1 MTLDERPELAISTTA
16 TPEELPLV
24 EFEGDLVRTMLGKIP
39 GFEIEMPVGY
49 RRGTHLK
56 FELEVRIRNVAVNE
70 DRKGELS
77 RMHTF
82 ALEEIKLVG
91 AYTADQ
97 LDPGVGGSASV
108 SSNGM
113 GTTASDDRL
122 ELEAAPGD
130 EGAGDVGF

>member
-1 MTLDERPELAISTTA
+1 MTLDERSELAISTSS
-16 TPEELPLV
+16 TPEELPIV
-24 EFEGDLVRTMLGKIP
+24 EFEGDLVRQMLGKIP

-49 RRGTHLK
+49 KRGTHLK

-108 SSNGM
+108 SSAG
-113 GTTASDDRL
+113 GTEVSDGRP
-122 ELEAAPGD
+122 ELESGVRGPA
-130 EGAGDVGF
+130 DVGF